1 MRRDMCRA
9 QDVPIIFLIAML
21 LVLSACQPMRG
32 RVDQLQNS
40 STAHQVDPQ
49 ATDSSIDDWLEPH
62 IAIPPVSPQQGWL
75 FVFLPGSFGQPR
87 HQLLIL
93 EQAALSGYHAIGL
106 RYPNRWTINN
116 LCEPTDDPACFEQ
129 TRSEILTGA
138 DRSPLIAITP
148 ANSIL
153 NRLTKLLTYL
163 DTIYPNEGWGQFLDS
178 TGAPRWSLISVGG
191 HSQGGGHAA
200 LLGKQV
206 ALARVCIFSAPA
218 DSLLI
223 KRQRVIAPW
232 LSQAGA
238 TPSSAYYGLA
248 HEQEGGFA
256 LIIQNW
262 RALGMLGT
270 SVSVDTQPAPYTGA
284 QQLSTGLTPAR
295 PGEYHG
301 STVVDRNTPL
311 LDDGRPALAAVWAY
325 LCFPP
330 AS

>member
-1 MRRDMCRA
+1 
-9 QDVPIIFLIAML
+9 ML

-32 RVDQLQNS
+32 RTDQSANS
-40 STAHQVDPQ
+40 TVHWIDPQ
-49 ATDSSIDDWLEPH
+49 ATDASIDDWLEPH
-62 IAIPPVSPQQGWL
+62 IAIPPVSPQQGRL

-93 EQAALSGYHAIGL
+93 EQAAISGYHAIGL

-138 DRSPLIAITP
+138 DRTPLIAITP
-148 ANSIL
+148 ANSIY

-163 DTIYPNEGWGQFLDS
+163 DTTFPNEGWGQFLDS
-178 TGAPRWSLISVGG
+178 TGEPRWSLISVGG

-238 TPSSAYYGLA
+238 TPSSAYYGLV
-248 HEQEGGFA
+248 HEPPVERTYTERGVVPSGQR
-256 LIIQNW
+256 NCPVN
-262 RALGMLGT
+262 RAGILESIAAMINAGIWPVVRIASMMENTVNVRAILT
-270 SVSVDTQPAPYTGA
+270 SRTAVCEPACMFRHL
-284 QQLSTGLTPAR
+284 QLLWMAT
-295 PGEYHG
+295 E
-301 STVVDRNTPL
+301 
-311 LDDGRPALAAVWAY
+311 
-325 LCFPP
+325 
-330 AS
+330 